1 MTLIDELRNPSCAYR
16 QVSMGDLCREAA
28 DEIERLLAALD
39 PFARHAHCVD
49 QIQPSSLVL
58 WCAHARNA
66 IQQRDA
72 VAQELAD
79 QAQELDMGYGANQQQ
94 TKPD

>member
-28 DEIERLLAALD
+28 DEIERLRTALD
-39 PFARHAHCVD
+39 PFARHVHCVD

-58 WCAHARNA
+58 WCAQALNA
-66 IQQRDA
+66 IC
-72 VAQELAD
+72 
-79 QAQELDMGYGANQQQ
+79 ANQQRRATQ
-94 TKPD
+94 PQPPPTEP